1 MGKQKAVSK
10 DLTEKILREC
20 HEIYTEGDD
29 CLTNVADLLGEKL
42 LGNSFSSGIF
52 DDYFSSA
59 KEDHSYADGQS
70 FCWKIVVY

>member
-20 HEIYTEGDD
+20 HEIYTEGED

-42 LGNSFSSGIF
+42 LGEFPPYDSASKSFFYSSK
-52 DDYFSSA
+52 
-59 KEDHSYADGQS
+59 KENNSYADG
-70 FCWKIVVY
+70 